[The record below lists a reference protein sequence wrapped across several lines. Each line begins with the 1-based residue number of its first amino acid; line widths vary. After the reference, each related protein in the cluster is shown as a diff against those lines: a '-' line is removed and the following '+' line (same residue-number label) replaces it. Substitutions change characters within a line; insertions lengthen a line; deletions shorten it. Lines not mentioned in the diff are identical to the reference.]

1 MFSKPNSTALTVPKV
16 NFYFLDLIQN
26 KLHNSHHNDSINR
39 VVHTIYNQSMIV
51 FAYFHRHAVLTEV
64 VSSQDKPSPVFLW
77 KF

>member
-1 MFSKPNSTALTVPKV
+1 MFLGNAEEYGTEIYTANYTRHGQIV
-16 NFYFLDLIQN
+16 NFVDGSVYATY
-26 KLHNSHHNDSINR
+26 
-39 VVHTIYNQSMIV
+39 TIYNQSMIV